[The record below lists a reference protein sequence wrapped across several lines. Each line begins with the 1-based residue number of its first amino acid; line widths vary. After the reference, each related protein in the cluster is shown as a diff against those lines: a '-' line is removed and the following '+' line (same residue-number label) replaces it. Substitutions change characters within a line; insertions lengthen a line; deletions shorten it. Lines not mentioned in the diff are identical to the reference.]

1 MRILVTLKPKMYR
14 ETIALTLHQYR
25 PDAEVMLGP
34 SESLDGDAE
43 DFDPH
48 LLVRNAD
55 DGPYPEMLAG
65 VLCRIEIL
73 LGDRMGASISM
84 AGRVWEIEDLDVE
97 DLLRV
102 LDEVER
108 LIQGDTPG

>member
-1 MRILVTLKPKMYR
+1 MYR

-34 SESLDGDAE
+34 SESLDGKLE

-55 DGPYPEMLAG
+55 DGISPEKLAG
-65 VLCRIEIL
+65 VLCQIEIL
-73 LGDRMGASISM
+73 LGDRMSARISM
-84 AGRVWEIEDLDVE
+84 DGRVWEIEDVSVE
-97 DLLRV
+97 NLLRV
-102 LDEVER
+102 LDEAER
-108 LIQGDTPG
+108 LILGETPG